1 MSDFHFRVVPYES
14 CVEEVIAFRN
24 ANRELAR
31 DRRYFEWRYERRPC
45 RQKAMIVWGFDSQS
59 HKVAAASIIP
69 HDFYVLEGVFPVGV
83 LGDISVVPEC
93 RGRGVATRMLHFL
106 REEPAF
112 HAMRACVVLPN
123 DEASH
128 ALERAGWRNATA
140 IARFVKVVDIGPR
153 LPGWL
158 GGRSSA
164 AGISRTINFLSR
176 FASLDGWYS
185 YRTSPYHVAEIGE
198 FNDGFDDLW
207 NEIPK
212 RGRVLTVRDRSYLH
226 WRYHEHP
233 TVRCRGIEIR
243 HGQRLRGYVV
253 FHVAADVVEIDD
265 FLAADAT
272 VGLWLIKEFL
282 AYVRQGRL
290 AANIYV
296 RYNANSFLA
305 IPWNRFGFVRRRDFH
320 RVMASVSRTETYLSL
335 PSKEGFWFV
344 TAGDKD
350 V

>member
-1 MSDFHFRVVPYES
+1 MSDFHFNLVPYET

-24 ANRELAR
+24 ANREIPR
-31 DRRYFEWRYERRPC
+31 DRRYFEWRYDRRPC
-45 RQKAMIVWGFDSQS
+45 RKKAMIVWGIDSLGR
-59 HKVAAASIIP
+59 KVAGASIIP
-69 HDFYVLEGVFPVGV
+69 HDFYVLDGVFPVGV

-93 RGRGVATRMLHFL
+93 RGRGIASRMLHFL

-112 HAMRACVVLPN
+112 HALCASVVLPN
-123 DEASH
+123 VEVFR
-128 ALERAGWRNATA
+128 ALERAGWRNAAA

-153 LPGWL
+153 LPGWS
-158 GGRSSA
+158 GGPGLA
-164 AGISRTINFLSR
+164 AALSRAINFLLR

-185 YRTSPYHVAEIGE
+185 YRTSPYHAAEIAE
-198 FNDGFDDLW
+198 FSDGFDDLW

-212 RGRVLTVRDRSYLH
+212 RGRILAVRDRSYLH

-233 TVRCRGIEIR
+233 TVRHRIFAIL

-272 VGLWLIKEFL
+272 VGLWLVKEFL

-290 AANIYV
+290 AANIQV

-305 IPWNRFGFVRRRDFH
+305 IPWARFGLVRRRDFQH
-320 RVMASVSRTETYLSL
+320 VMASVSRTETHRLL
-335 PSKEGFWFV
+335 PFEEGFWFV